1 MEYSVRAL
9 VHYLAGGFA
18 IAAVLTF
25 VGCLAASQQYVDPN
39 RSTHWLTTT
48 LMPPDRPSDF
58 IGPGWRFRVAA
69 YLALIGMFIFTGLW
83 FSTA

>member
-9 VHYLAGGFA
+9 VHYLAGGCA

-39 RSTHWLTTT
+39 RSTDWLTTT
-48 LMPPDRPSDF
+48 LMPPSRPSDY

-69 YLALIGMFIFTGLW
+69 YCALFGAWLFAGIWGTTG
-83 FSTA
+83 

>member
-1 MEYSVRAL
+1 MRAL

-39 RSTHWLTTT
+39 RSTDWLTTA
-48 LMPPDRPSDF
+48 LMPPSRPSDY

-69 YLALIGMFIFTGLW
+69 YVALVGAFLFAGLW
-83 FSTA
+83 GSTG